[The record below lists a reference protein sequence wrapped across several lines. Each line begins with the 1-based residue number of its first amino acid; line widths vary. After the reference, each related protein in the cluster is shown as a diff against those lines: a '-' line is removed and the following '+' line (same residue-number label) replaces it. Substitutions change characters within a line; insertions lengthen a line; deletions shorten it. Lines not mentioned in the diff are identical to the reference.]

1 MCVEALVHRHR
12 LVSKRISTGKM
23 KEVTGWH
30 AFHLKMLESLEKVRL
45 TFGNMKAVKGVFLG
59 KAISMLQGG

>member
-1 MCVEALVHRHR
+1 
-12 LVSKRISTGKM
+12 M

-30 AFHLKMLESLEKVRL
+30 AFHLKMLESLEKVQL